1 MPKSNNQK
9 KAEAE
14 AAGRPPKKTKQ
25 QENAGKSK
33 TQVNDNILISQ
44 KKQKNKI
51 IIMEYFDFTR
61 FFLFNFRKRK
71 SRKLP
76 RLRKTRRNPSTI
88 RNCMST
94 TAYSTKRVDYYSF
107 FCMFHPHTLKEVDHF
122 SFLKNP
128 HHAQNSKFKMFLEE
142 E

>member
-33 TQVNDNILISQ
+33 TQVNDNILISR
-44 KKQKNKI
+44 KRQKNKI
-51 IIMEYFDFTR
+51 IIMEYFDSR
-61 FFLFNFRKRK
+61 DFFLFNFRKRK

-94 TAYSTKRVDYYSF
+94 TAAYSTKRVD
-107 FCMFHPHTLKEVDHF
+107 
-122 SFLKNP
+122 
-128 HHAQNSKFKMFLEE
+128 
-142 E
+142 

>member
-1 MPKSNNQK
+1 MGKNTCTSKLLWFLNISRQFSLFCHLNQNRLSLTMPKSNNQK

-25 QENAGKSK
+25 QENAESP
-33 TQVNDNILISQ
+33 
-44 KKQKNKI
+44 
-51 IIMEYFDFTR
+51 R
-61 FFLFNFRKRK
+61 PRKRK

-94 TAYSTKRVDYYSF
+94 TAAYSTKR
-107 FCMFHPHTLKEVDHF
+107 VDHF

-128 HHAQNSKFKMFLEE
+128 HAQNSKFKMFLEE